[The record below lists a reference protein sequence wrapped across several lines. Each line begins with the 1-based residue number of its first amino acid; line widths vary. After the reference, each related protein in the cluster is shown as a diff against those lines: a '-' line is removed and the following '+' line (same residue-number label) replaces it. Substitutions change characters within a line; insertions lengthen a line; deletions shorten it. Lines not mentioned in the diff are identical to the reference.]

1 MPTIPPKPKRERN
14 PEETRRRILDA
25 AEVEFARK
33 GYDGTRLRDVAL
45 AVGVHHALLHHYF
58 KDKEGLFRSVLERAI
73 GSVSSK
79 AFELLRTTGDIR
91 ALTVSFVE
99 TLVSFL
105 ADNQRLALILHFAS
119 LDEGSPA
126 FTICEEIGFLLVKP
140 LLDATTT
147 AIKAGQQAGL
157 LREDIDAQAIVIA
170 GLGTVAFPFHSDQ
183 LIKSVFGRDPRS
195 PAEVERHKRAAIA
208 LILEGVTKRPVPAP

>member
-1 MPTIPPKPKRERN
+1 MPINPAKPKRERN

-25 AEVEFARK
+25 AEAEFARK

-58 KDKEGLFRSVLERAI
+58 KDKEGLFRAVLERAI
-73 GSVSSK
+73 EGVSSK

-91 ALTVSFVE
+91 ALTESFVE

-105 ADNQRLALILHFAS
+105 AENQHLALILHFAS

-140 LLDATTT
+140 LLDATTA
-147 AIKAGQQAGL
+147 AIKAGQQAGV

-170 GLGTVAFPFHSDQ
+170 GLGTVAFPFHADK
-183 LIKSVFGRDPRS
+183 LIKGVFGRDPRS
-195 PAEVERHKRAAIA
+195 PEEVERHKRAAVA
-208 LILEGVTKRPVPAP
+208 LILEGVTKR

>member
-1 MPTIPPKPKRERN
+1 MPTSPPKPKRERN

-25 AEVEFARK
+25 AETEFARK

-58 KDKEGLFRSVLERAI
+58 KDKEGLFRAVLERAL
-73 GSVSSK
+73 GGVSSK

-91 ALTVSFVE
+91 SLTVSFVE
-99 TLVSFL
+99 TLVAFL
-105 ADNQRLALILHFAS
+105 AENQHLALILHFAS

-140 LLDATTT
+140 LLDATSE
-147 AIKAGQQAGL
+147 AIKTGQQAGV
-157 LREDIDAQAIVIA
+157 LRDDVDAHSIVIA
-170 GLGTVAFPFHSDQ
+170 GLGAVAFPFHADK
-183 LIKSVFGRDPRS
+183 LIQSAFGRDPRS
-195 PAEVERHKRAAIA
+195 PAEVERHKQACVA
-208 LILEGVTKRPVPAP
+208 LILEGVMKR

>member
-1 MPTIPPKPKRERN
+1 MPTTPSKPKRERN

-25 AEVEFARK
+25 AEAEFARK

-58 KDKEGLFRSVLERAI
+58 KDKEGLFRAVLERAI

-105 ADNQRLALILHFAS
+105 AENQHLALILHFAS

-140 LLDATTT
+140 LLDATTK
-147 AIKAGQQAGL
+147 AIKAGQQAGV

-170 GLGTVAFPFHSDQ
+170 GLGTVAFPFHADK
-183 LIKSVFGRDPRS
+183 LIQGVFGRDPRS
-195 PAEVERHKRAAIA
+195 PDEVERHKRAAVA
-208 LILEGVTKRPVPAP
+208 LILEGVTKR